1 MPDNIDSLQIE
12 ISANAQKAD
21 KALENLTKTLSNF
34 SSSLGGLQTS
44 KFYQLADG
52 MGKFASAMTG
62 LNSSVKAQ
70 DFTRIASGLN
80 KIAGINSSGLR
91 SAAVAMQGLSKSLNN
106 ISFISFDSQGIANM
120 ANAISLLGRKTIT
133 QAAANIPQLTASL
146 QGLVNGM
153 NSIGT
158 IKFDVSGLARL
169 TSSISKLGGKTATNA
184 IPNIQNLAVA
194 LKNMMQILSTAP
206 RVSQN
211 LIQMTQALA
220 QLAANGT
227 RAGTATRSLASSFNI
242 FSSSAKNARKHTFS
256 LAAAFGKFYATYWLL
271 IRGLSV
277 FKDAIDISSSLTE
290 VQNVVD
296 VTFGNMADKVEELAS
311 HSIED
316 FGMSELT
323 AKTIASRFQAMGTAM
338 GFTQEKMSDMS
349 ITLTELAADM
359 ASFYNVS
366 QEEVAKS
373 LQSIFTGET
382 EPMRRYGVDLTN
394 ATVQQWALNNGIK
407 ANMATMTNA
416 EKTLLRYQYTMEATA
431 AAQGDFARTSGRPKI
446 AA

>member
-12 ISANAQKAD
+12 ISANAKKAD
-21 KALENLTKTLSNF
+21 DALAKLSKSISAL

-44 KFYQLADG
+44 KLYQLADG
-52 MGKFASAMTG
+52 MSKFASSMANING
-62 LNSSVKAQ
+62 AVKAQ

-80 KIAGINSSGLR
+80 KISSINASGIR
-91 SAAVAMQGLSKSLNN
+91 AASVAMQGLSKSLNN
-106 ISFISFDSQGIANM
+106 MSFISFDSQGIANM
-120 ANAISLLGRKTIT
+120 ANAVAQLGRKTVT
-133 QAAANIPQLTASL
+133 QAAANIPKLTASL
-146 QGLVNGM
+146 SELVKGM
-153 NSIGT
+153 NNIGA
-158 IKFDVSGLARL
+158 ISFDISGLSSL
-169 TSSISKLGGKTATNA
+169 TSAITKLGGKGATNA
-184 IPNIQNLAVA
+184 VPNIEKLAVA

-206 RVSQN
+206 RVSNN

-242 FSSSAKNARKHTFS
+242 FSSSAKTAQKHTFS

-271 IRGLSV
+271 IRGLGV

-296 VTFGNMADKVEELAS
+296 VTFGDMANKVEELAS

-323 AKTIASRFQAMGTAM
+323 TKQIASRFQAMGTAM
-338 GFTQEKMSDMS
+338 GFAQDKMSDMS
-349 ITLTELAADM
+349 IELTKLAADM
-359 ASFYNVS
+359 SSFYNVS
-366 QEEVAKS
+366 QEEVAKG

-382 EPMRRYGVDLTN
+382 EPMRKYGVDLTN

-431 AAQGDFARTSGRPKI
+431 AAQGDFARTSGKKV

>member
-21 KALENLTKTLSNF
+21 KALENLTKTLSKF
-34 SSSLGGLQTS
+34 SSSLSGLQTS

-146 QGLVNGM
+146 QGLVSGM

-158 IKFDVSGLARL
+158 IKFDVSGLAQL

-184 IPNIQNLAVA
+184 VPNIQKLAVA

-242 FSSSAKNARKHTFS
+242 FSSSAKSARKHTFS

-271 IRGLSV
+271 IRGLGV

-296 VTFGNMADKVEELAS
+296 VTFGDMANKVEELAS
-311 HSIED
+311 HSIQD

-323 AKTIASRFQAMGTAM
+323 TKTIASRFQAMGTAM
-338 GFTQEKMSDMS
+338 GFAQDRMSDMS
-349 ITLTELAADM
+349 IELTKLAADM
-359 ASFYNVS
+359 ASFYNVD
-366 QEEVAKS
+366 QEEVARS

-382 EPMRRYGVDLTN
+382 EPLML
-394 ATVQQWALNNGIK
+394 
-407 ANMATMTNA
+407 
-416 EKTLLRYQYTMEATA
+416 A
-431 AAQGDFARTSGRPKI
+431 A
-446 AA
+446 

>member
-12 ISANAQKAD
+12 ISANAKKAD
-21 KALENLTKTLSNF
+21 DALEKLSKSISTL
-34 SSSLGGLQTS
+34 SSSLGGMQTS
-44 KFYQLADG
+44 KLYQLADG
-52 MGKFASAMTG
+52 MSKFAGSMANING
-62 LNSSVKAQ
+62 AVKAQ

-80 KIAGINSSGLR
+80 KISSINASGIR
-91 SAAVAMQGLSKSLNN
+91 AASVAMQGLSKSLNN
-106 ISFISFDSQGIANM
+106 MSFISFDSQGIANM
-120 ANAISLLGRKTIT
+120 ANAVAQLGRKTVT
-133 QAAANIPQLTASL
+133 QAAANIPKLTASL
-146 QGLVNGM
+146 SELVKGM
-153 NSIGT
+153 NNIGA
-158 IKFDVSGLARL
+158 ISFDVSGLSNL
-169 TSSISKLGGKTATNA
+169 TSAITKLGGKGATNA
-184 IPNIQNLAVA
+184 VPNIEKLAVA
-194 LKNMMQILSTAP
+194 LKNMMKILSTAP
-206 RVSQN
+206 KVSGN

-242 FSSSAKNARKHTFS
+242 FSSSAKNAKKHTFS

-271 IRGLSV
+271 IRGLGV

-296 VTFGNMADKVEELAS
+296 VTFGDMANKVEELAS

-323 AKTIASRFQAMGTAM
+323 TKQISSRFQAMGTAM
-338 GFTQEKMSDMS
+338 GFAQDKMSDMS
-349 ITLTELAADM
+349 IELTKLAADM
-359 ASFYNVS
+359 ASFYNVD
-366 QEEVAKS
+366 QEEVARS

-382 EPMRRYGVDLTN
+382 EPMRKYGVDLTN
-394 ATVQQWALNNGIK
+394 ATVQQWALTNGIK

-431 AAQGDFARTSGRPKI
+431 AAQGDFARTSGKKVV
-446 AA
+446 A

>member
-21 KALENLTKTLSNF
+21 KALDNLAKSLSKL
-34 SSSLGGLQTS
+34 SSTLGGLQTS

-52 MGKFASAMTG
+52 MQKFTSAMTG
-62 LNSSVKAQ
+62 LNGAVKAQ
-70 DFTRIASGLN
+70 DFTRIATGLN
-80 KIAGINSSGLR
+80 KIAGINASGLR

-133 QAAANIPQLTASL
+133 QAAANIPQLTTALS
-146 QGLVNGM
+146 GLVNSMNQIGM
-153 NSIGT
+153 VS
-158 IKFDVSGLARL
+158 FDVTGLSNL
-169 TSSISKLGGKTATNA
+169 TSSITKLGGKTATNA
-184 IPNIQNLAVA
+184 IPNIQSLAVA
-194 LKNMMQILSTAP
+194 LKNMMKVLSTAP
-206 RVSQN
+206 TVSSN

-227 RAGTATRSLASSFNI
+227 RAGTATRSLANSMNL
-242 FSSSAKNARKHTFS
+242 FSSSAKTARKHTFS
-256 LAAAFGKFYATYWLL
+256 LASAFGKFYASWFLL
-271 IRGLSV
+271 IRGIGL
-277 FKDAIDISSSLTE
+277 FKDAIDISSDLQE

-296 VTFGNMADKVEELAS
+296 VTFGDMAYKVEDLAS

-323 AKTIASRFQAMGTAM
+323 AKKIASRFQAMGTAM
-338 GFTQEKMSDMS
+338 GFTQERMSDMS
-349 ITLTELAADM
+349 VTLTELAADM
-359 ASFYNVS
+359 ASFYNVE
-366 QEEVAKS
+366 QEDVAKS

-431 AAQGDFARTSGRPKI
+431 AAQGDFARTSGKKV